1 MDEVGKTEATWVM
14 ELEKGG
20 PFIVDIDTKGNNLFH
35 QIDKDVAAKFEKFYE
50 KFGISKEFKYTDVNA

>member
-1 MDEVGKTEATWVM
+1 MM

-35 QIDKDVAAKFEKFYE
+35 QVNERVESKFKEFYK
-50 KFGISKEFKYTDVNA
+50 KFGIPRGFKYTDVNA

>member
-1 MDEVGKTEATWVM
+1 MEEVGRTEATWVM

-35 QIDKDVAAKFEKFYE
+35 QVNQGVESKFEKFYE
-50 KFGISKEFKYTDVNA
+50 RFGILKGFQFTDVNA